1 MATGWFRR
9 DAYEFIIMSNIQVY
23 FLLLSRLAPKQP
35 DAFAHRAAFKQYQQQ
50 LIYAYR
56 AEILARQLN
65 VAKQDLQFDKTKHG
79 KPFLGNY
86 PELAFNHSHGREHYA
101 LAVSQQVQD
110 LGVDIESLQRKV
122 RFQALAEHAFHP
134 EEYQHWQTTGQNPE
148 YWFQV
153 WTAKE
158 AILKA
163 CGLGIRLSLNTLNTQ
178 AVAGQQQGYC
188 QHSELGQFSY
198 QHFVWQ
204 DALCTVA
211 WRDHEGLSPEIGYIQ
226 P

>member
-1 MATGWFRR
+1 MKIEI
-9 DAYEFIIMSNIQVY
+9 YLQ
-23 FLLLSRLAPKQP
+23 LLSQLAPELP
-35 DAFAHRAAFKQYQQQ
+35 DTFVSRAAFKQYQQQ

-56 AEILARQLN
+56 AQILARQLTL
-65 VAKQDLQFDKTKHG
+65 AEQDLQFDKTEHG
-79 KPFLGNY
+79 KPFLSNY

-101 LAVSQQVQD
+101 LALSQHVQD
-110 LGVDIESLQRKV
+110 VGIDIESLQRKV

-134 EEYQHWQTTGQNPE
+134 EEYQHWQATGQSSE

-178 AVAGQQQGYC
+178 AVAGQQQGNC
-188 QHSELGQFSY
+188 QHPELGQFAY
-198 QHFVWQ
+198 RHMIWN

-211 WRDHEGLSPEIGYIQ
+211 WRDREGIVPDICYIQ

>member
-1 MATGWFRR
+1 MKI
-9 DAYEFIIMSNIQVY
+9 EIY
-23 FLLLSRLAPKQP
+23 FQLLSQLAPKQP
-35 DAFAHRAAFKQYQQQ
+35 DAFVHRADFKQYQQQ
-50 LIYAYR
+50 LIYVYR
-56 AEILARQLN
+56 AERLAAQLG
-65 VAKQDLQFDKTKHG
+65 VLAQDLQFEKTEHG

-101 LAVSQQVQD
+101 LALSQQVQD
-110 LGVDIESLQRKV
+110 VGVDIESLQRKV

-134 EEYQHWQTTGQNPE
+134 EEYQHWQATGQSPK

-178 AVAGQQQGYC
+178 AVAGQQLGFC
-188 QHSELGQFSY
+188 QHPELGKFRY
-198 QHFVWQ
+198 QYMLWK

-211 WRDHEGLSPEIGYIQ
+211 WRDVESVTPEILYIE

>member
-1 MATGWFRR
+1 MKIEI
-9 DAYEFIIMSNIQVY
+9 YLQ
-23 FLLLSRLAPKQP
+23 LLSQLAPKQP
-35 DAFAHRAAFKQYQQQ
+35 DAFVHRADFKHYQQQ

-56 AEILARQLN
+56 AERLAAQLG
-65 VAKQDLQFDKTKHG
+65 VSAQDLQFEKTGHG

-86 PELAFNHSHGREHYA
+86 PELAFNHSHAREHYA
-101 LAVSQQVQD
+101 LALSQHVQD
-110 LGVDIESLQRKV
+110 VGVDIESLRRKV

-134 EEYQHWQTTGQNPE
+134 EEYQHWQATGQSPE

-163 CGLGIRLSLNTLNTQ
+163 CGLGIRLSLHTLNTQ
-178 AVAGQQQGYC
+178 AVAGQQQGFC
-188 QHSELGQFSY
+188 QHPELGEFRY
-198 QHFVWQ
+198 QHMLWN

-211 WRDHEGLSPEIGYIQ
+211 WRDVESVTPEILYIE

>member
-1 MATGWFRR
+1 MKIEI
-9 DAYEFIIMSNIQVY
+9 YLQ
-23 FLLLSRLAPKQP
+23 LLSQLVPKQL
-35 DAFAHRAAFKQYQQQ
+35 DAFAHRADFKQYQQQ

-56 AEILARQLN
+56 AERPAAQLGVLA
-65 VAKQDLQFDKTKHG
+65 QDLQFEKTEHG

-101 LAVSQQVQD
+101 LALSQQVQD
-110 LGVDIESLQRKV
+110 VGVDIESLQRKV

-134 EEYQHWQTTGQNPE
+134 EEYQHWQATGQSPK

-178 AVAGQQQGYC
+178 AVAGQQLGFC
-188 QHSELGQFSY
+188 QHPELGKFCY
-198 QHFVWQ
+198 QYMLWK

-211 WRDHEGLSPEIGYIQ
+211 WRDVESVTPEILYIE

>member
-1 MATGWFRR
+1 MKIEI
-9 DAYEFIIMSNIQVY
+9 YLQ
-23 FLLLSRLAPKQP
+23 FLSQLAPKQP
-35 DAFAHRAAFKQYQQQ
+35 DTFAHRAAFKQYQQQ

-56 AEILARQLN
+56 AEMLAAQLGLS
-65 VAKQDLQFDKTKHG
+65 AQDLHFEKTEHG

-101 LAVSQQVQD
+101 LALSLYVQD
-110 LGVDIESLQRKV
+110 VGIDIESLQRKV

-134 EEYQHWQTTGQNPE
+134 EEYQHWQATGQSPE

-178 AVAGQQQGYC
+178 AVAGQQQGFC
-188 QHSELGQFSY
+188 QHPELGEFRY
-198 QHFVWQ
+198 QHMVWN

-211 WRDHEGLSPEIGYIQ
+211 WRDVEGVTPEILYIK

>member
-1 MATGWFRR
+1 MKIEI
-9 DAYEFIIMSNIQVY
+9 YLQ
-23 FLLLSRLAPKQP
+23 LLSQLVPKQL
-35 DAFAHRAAFKQYQQQ
+35 DAFAHRADFKQYQQQ

-56 AEILARQLN
+56 AERLAAQLG
-65 VAKQDLQFDKTKHG
+65 VLAQDLQFEKTEHG

-101 LAVSQQVQD
+101 LALSQQVQD
-110 LGVDIESLQRKV
+110 VGVDIESLQRKV

-134 EEYQHWQTTGQNPE
+134 EEYQHWQATGQSPK

-178 AVAGQQQGYC
+178 AVAGQQLGFC
-188 QHSELGQFSY
+188 QHPELGKFCY
-198 QHFVWQ
+198 QYMLWK

-211 WRDHEGLSPEIGYIQ
+211 WRDVESVTPEILYIE

>member
-1 MATGWFRR
+1 MKI
-9 DAYEFIIMSNIQVY
+9 EIY
-23 FLLLSRLAPKQP
+23 FQFLSQLAPKQP
-35 DAFAHRAAFKQYQQQ
+35 DAFMHRADFKQYQQQ

-56 AEILARQLN
+56 AEVLAAQLGLS
-65 VAKQDLQFDKTKHG
+65 VQDLQFETTEHG

-86 PELAFNHSHGREHYA
+86 PELAFNHSHAREHYA
-101 LAVSQQVQD
+101 LALSQQVQD
-110 LGVDIESLQRKV
+110 VGVDIESLQRKV

-134 EEYQHWQTTGQNPE
+134 EEYQHWQVTGQNPE

-163 CGLGIRLSLNTLNTQ
+163 CGLGIRLNLNTLNTQ
-178 AVAGQQQGYC
+178 AVAGQQQGFC
-188 QHSELGQFSY
+188 QHPELGGFRY
-198 QHFVWQ
+198 QHMLWNY
-204 DALCTVA
+204 ALCTVA
-211 WRDHEGLSPEIGYIQ
+211 WRDVEGVTPEILYIK

>member
-1 MATGWFRR
+1 MKIEI
-9 DAYEFIIMSNIQVY
+9 YLQ
-23 FLLLSRLAPKQP
+23 LLSQLVPKQL
-35 DAFAHRAAFKQYQQQ
+35 DAFAHRADFKQYQQQ

-56 AEILARQLN
+56 AERLAAQLGVSAQN
-65 VAKQDLQFDKTKHG
+65 LQFEKTEHG

-101 LAVSQQVQD
+101 LALSQQVQD
-110 LGVDIESLQRKV
+110 VGVDIESLQRKV

-134 EEYQHWQTTGQNPE
+134 EEYQHWQATGQSPK

-178 AVAGQQQGYC
+178 AVAGQQLGFC
-188 QHSELGQFSY
+188 QHPELGKFCY
-198 QHFVWQ
+198 QYMLWK

-211 WRDHEGLSPEIGYIQ
+211 WRDVESVTPEILYIE

>member
-1 MATGWFRR
+1 MKI
-9 DAYEFIIMSNIQVY
+9 EIY
-23 FLLLSRLAPKQP
+23 FQLLSQLAPKQP
-35 DAFAHRAAFKQYQQQ
+35 DAFVHRADFKQYQQQ

-56 AEILARQLN
+56 AERLAAQLG
-65 VAKQDLQFDKTKHG
+65 VLAQDLQFEKTEHG

-101 LAVSQQVQD
+101 LALSQQVQD
-110 LGVDIESLQRKV
+110 VGVDIESLQRKV

-134 EEYQHWQTTGQNPE
+134 EEYQHWQATGQSPK

-178 AVAGQQQGYC
+178 AVAGQQLGFC
-188 QHSELGQFSY
+188 QHPELGKFCY
-198 QHFVWQ
+198 QYMLWK

-211 WRDHEGLSPEIGYIQ
+211 WRDVESVTPEILYIE

>member
-1 MATGWFRR
+1 MKI
-9 DAYEFIIMSNIQVY
+9 EIY
-23 FLLLSRLAPKQP
+23 FQLLSQLAPKQP
-35 DAFAHRAAFKQYQQQ
+35 DAFVHRADFKQYQQQ

-56 AEILARQLN
+56 AERLAAQLG
-65 VAKQDLQFDKTKHG
+65 VLAQDLQFEKTEHG

-101 LAVSQQVQD
+101 LALSQQVQD
-110 LGVDIESLQRKV
+110 VGVDIESLQRKV

-134 EEYQHWQTTGQNPE
+134 EEYQHWQATGQSPK

-178 AVAGQQQGYC
+178 AVAGQQLGFS
-188 QHSELGQFSY
+188 QHPELGKFRY
-198 QHFVWQ
+198 QYMLWK

-211 WRDHEGLSPEIGYIQ
+211 WRDVESVTPEILYIE

>member
-1 MATGWFRR
+1 MKI
-9 DAYEFIIMSNIQVY
+9 EIY
-23 FLLLSRLAPKQP
+23 FQLLSQLAPKQP
-35 DAFAHRAAFKQYQQQ
+35 DAFVHRAAFKEYQQQ

-56 AEILARQLN
+56 AERLAAQLG
-65 VAKQDLQFDKTKHG
+65 VLAQDLQFKKTEHG

-86 PELAFNHSHGREHYA
+86 PELAFNHTHAREHYA
-101 LAVSQQVQD
+101 LALSQQVQD
-110 LGVDIESLQRKV
+110 VGVDIESLQRKV
-122 RFQALAEHAFHP
+122 RFQALAEHAFHA
-134 EEYQHWQTTGQNPE
+134 EEYQHWQATGQSPK

-178 AVAGQQQGYC
+178 AVAGQQQGFC
-188 QHSELGQFSY
+188 QHPELGEFRY
-198 QHFVWQ
+198 QHMLWN

-211 WRDHEGLSPEIGYIQ
+211 WRDVEGVTPEILYIE

>member
-1 MATGWFRR
+1 MKI
-9 DAYEFIIMSNIQVY
+9 EIY
-23 FLLLSRLAPKQP
+23 FQLLSQLAPKQP
-35 DAFAHRAAFKQYQQQ
+35 DAFVHRADFKQYQQQ
-50 LIYAYR
+50 LIYVYR
-56 AEILARQLN
+56 AERLAAQLG
-65 VAKQDLQFDKTKHG
+65 VLAQDLQFEKTEHG

-101 LAVSQQVQD
+101 LALSQQVQD
-110 LGVDIESLQRKV
+110 VGVDIESLQRKV

-134 EEYQHWQTTGQNPE
+134 EEYQHWQATGQSPK

-178 AVAGQQQGYC
+178 AVAGQQQGFC
-188 QHSELGQFSY
+188 QHPELGKFGY
-198 QHFVWQ
+198 QYMLWK

-211 WRDHEGLSPEIGYIQ
+211 WRDVESVTPEILYIE